1 MLNSILY
8 SYLSTYF
15 VEQIEKEVAYLM
27 LFINGNWITCFCNK
41 QMHLQC
47 TETCT

>member
-1 MLNSILY
+1 MKFKQRRKQILITMLNSILY

-27 LFINGNWITCFCNK
+27 LFINGN
-41 QMHLQC
+41 
-47 TETCT
+47 